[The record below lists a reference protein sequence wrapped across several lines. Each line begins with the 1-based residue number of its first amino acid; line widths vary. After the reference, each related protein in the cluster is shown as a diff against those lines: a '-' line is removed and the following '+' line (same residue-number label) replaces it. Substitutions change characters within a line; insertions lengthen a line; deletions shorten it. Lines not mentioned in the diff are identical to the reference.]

1 MNILPE
7 IDKISNELKK
17 IFKDLHQHPEL
28 GFEEVRTSE
37 IVKKRLQDFGVDEIH
52 TNIGKTGVVAVING
66 KQKGANQIGLR
77 ADMDALPIEET
88 TNLDYASKT
97 PGKMHACG
105 HDGHTT
111 MLLGAAKH
119 LCETR
124 NFKGKAILIFQPA
137 EEGLGGARLMLKE
150 GLFEK
155 FPCSEIYGIHN
166 SPNGR
171 HSEISICKGKAM
183 AGASFFDITIN
194 AKGSHAAMPHQSIDP
209 IIICANMID
218 QMQAIVSRNTPPLE
232 SVVLSITQ
240 IRSGSAYNVIPE
252 EATLCG
258 TIRYF
263 SEEVYALVEDRVKA
277 ICRGLEATYNVEV
290 IPDLRNTFDV
300 LHNDNEL
307 SECYM
312 DAAEEIVGRENIIKT
327 ARPATGSED
336 FADMLKHVRGAYCR
350 IGHSGTE
357 PLHSPKFT
365 LDPDIIPV
373 GASVLARLVEKQLP
387 TN

>member
-37 IVKKRLQDFGVDEIH
+37 IVKKRRQAFGVDEIH

-66 KQKGANQIGLR
+66 KQKGSNQIGLR

-88 TNLDYASKT
+88 TNLDYASKN

-137 EEGLGGARLMLKE
+137 EEGLGGARLMLRE

-155 FPCSEIYGIHN
+155 FPCTAIYGIHN

-171 HSEISICKGKAM
+171 HSEITICKGKAM

-240 IRSGSAYNVIPE
+240 IHSGSAYNVIPE
-252 EATLCG
+252 VATLCG

-290 IPDLRNTFDV
+290 IPDLRTTFDV

-307 SECYM
+307 SDCYM
-312 DAAEEIVGRENIIKT
+312 DAAEEIVGKENIIRT
-327 ARPATGSED
+327 AQPATGSED

-350 IGHSGTE
+350 IGHSGTQ

>member
-1 MNILPE
+1 MFILPE

-28 GFEEVRTSE
+28 GFEEYRTSE

-66 KQKGANQIGLR
+66 KQKGDNQIGLR
-77 ADMDALPIEET
+77 ADMDALPIEEN
-88 TNLDYASKT
+88 TNLDYASKNS
-97 PGKMHACG
+97 GKMHACG

-111 MLLGAAKH
+111 MLLGAAKY

-240 IRSGSAYNVIPE
+240 IHSGSAYNVIPE

-277 ICRGLEATYNVEV
+277 ICRGLEAIYNVQV
-290 IPDLRNTFDV
+290 ISDLRNTFDV

-307 SECYM
+307 SDCYM
-312 DAAEEIVGRENIIKT
+312 DAAEEIVGKENIIRT

-336 FADMLKHVRGAYCR
+336 FADMLKHVKGAYCR
-350 IGHSGTE
+350 IGHSGTQ